1 MLDHSTLPAEPALK
15 ASEGLHEWNAIVGEA
30 FTGCT
35 VDAQTP
41 QFEAELWRHEIND
54 LKLVRVRAQP
64 SKVSR
69 WITDGPRASSG
80 SILLHL
86 QSTGSSVNVQ
96 QGHVTSIAPGDG
108 ALCDADRGYVI
119 DFLTPY
125 EMFVVELPIVSVIAH
140 YPAFDLDRLAGQK
153 VDSHRSQLLLAFLR
167 TAWGQRA
174 CLEEDSDW
182 RDCVSR
188 TSLDLAMRAISRSQS
203 DVLAGAPAELRR
215 AVIDYIRSNLGDSG
229 LRTSSIAKALRVSP
243 RSVQSVFER
252 LATTASGFILQNRL
266 DRAASCLVDTPGR
279 QTITDLAFD
288 CGFSDSAYF
297 SRCFSRRFGV
307 SPRDY
312 RRLGPRN
319 LV

>member
-1 MLDHSTLPAEPALK
+1 MLDRSTLVVDPALR
-15 ASEGLHEWNAIVGEA
+15 ATEGLHEWNAIVGEA

-35 VDAQTP
+35 VDAQAP
-41 QFEAELWRHEIND
+41 RFDAELWRHEIND

-69 WITDGPRASSG
+69 WITDGPCASSG
-80 SILLHL
+80 SVLLHL
-86 QSTGSSVNVQ
+86 QSSGCSINVQ
-96 QGHVTSIAPGDG
+96 QGQVAEISQGDG
-108 ALCDADRGYVI
+108 TLCDADRGYVI

-125 EMFVVELPIVSVIAH
+125 EMFVVELPIASIVAH
-140 YPAFDLDRLAGQK
+140 DPAFDLDRLAGQK

-167 TAWGQRA
+167 TAWDQRA
-174 CLEEDSDW
+174 CLDDDADW

-188 TSLDLAMRAISRSQS
+188 TSLDLAMRAISRSHPD
-203 DVLAGAPAELRR
+203 DVVGASAELRR
-215 AVIDYIRSNLGDSG
+215 AVIGYIRTNLGEPG
-229 LRTSSIAKALRVSP
+229 LRTSSIALALRVSP

-266 DRAASCLVDTPGR
+266 DRAAACLVDAPGR
-279 QTITDLAFD
+279 QSITDLAFA

-297 SRCFSRRFGV
+297 SKCFSRRFGV

-312 RRLGPRN
+312 RRLGTSN
-319 LV
+319 

>member
-1 MLDHSTLPAEPALK
+1 MADRSTLAADAALR
-15 ASEGLHEWNAIVGEA
+15 ATEGLQEWNDIVGEA

-41 QFEAELWRHEIND
+41 LFDAELWRHEIND

-80 SILLHL
+80 SVLLHL
-86 QSTGSSVNVQ
+86 QASGSSINVQ
-96 QGHVTSIAPGDG
+96 QGHVTSISPGDG
-108 ALCDADRGYVI
+108 ALCDADRGYVV

-125 EMFVVELPIVSVIAH
+125 EMFVVELPLAGIVAH
-140 YPAFDLDRLAGQK
+140 DPAFDLDRLAGRK

-167 TAWGQRA
+167 TAWDQRG
-174 CLEEDSDW
+174 CLDEDADW

-188 TSLDLAMRAISRSQS
+188 TSLDLAMRAISQS
-203 DVLAGAPAELRR
+203 HPDEVVGASAELRR
-215 AVIDYIRSNLGDSG
+215 AVVGYIRVNLGDPD
-229 LRTSSIAKALRVSP
+229 LRTSSIATALRISP

-266 DRAASCLVDTPGR
+266 DRAASCLVDAPGR
-279 QTITDLAFD
+279 QSMTDLAFD
-288 CGFSDSAYF
+288 CGFSDSSYF
-297 SRCFSRRFGV
+297 SKCFSRRFGV
-307 SPRDY
+307 APRDY
-312 RRLGPRN
+312 RRLGAKN
-319 LV
+319 QA